1 MEKLAQ
7 KVSDIVDNLVAS
19 NYFHLF
25 HSLHLASKTT
35 FHVARQF
42 NMVVIAVNV
51 LVLPGDSIELQVTTI
66 IMIIFNEHPLPTS
79 NVEVFQLSNP

>member
-1 MEKLAQ
+1 MEKLAK

-42 NMVVIAVNV
+42 NMVVIVVNV

-66 IMIIFNEHPLPTS
+66 ITIIFNEHPLPMS
-79 NVEVFQLSNP
+79 NVEVF

>member
-1 MEKLAQ
+1 MEKLSK

-42 NMVVIAVNV
+42 NMVVIAVKV
-51 LVLPGDSIELQVTTI
+51 LVLPGDSIELQVRMI
-66 IMIIFNEHPLPTS
+66 ITIIFNEHPLPTS

>member
-1 MEKLAQ
+1 MEKLAK

-42 NMVVIAVNV
+42 NMVVIVVNV
-51 LVLPGDSIELQVTTI
+51 LVFPGDSIELQVTMI
-66 IMIIFNEHPLPTS
+66 ITIIFNEHPLPMS